1 VFSVKD
7 CVLILN
13 HRPLEKVSATE
24 IKVGKNEHQLFVMD
38 SYDSYAK
45 KMMVENGFLNMLL
58 DFATQHK
65 DNINEETMEL
75 LEPYLAVSDFHPERA
90 KTVSSAA
97 EGLWYE
103 TKRNDTCS
111 PPRATQRKS
120 TAWWIRSGVPARLWL
135 IPFFVPCLSVCHLC
149 LCSPANG

>member
-1 VFSVKD
+1 
-7 CVLILN
+7 
-13 HRPLEKVSATE
+13 
-24 IKVGKNEHQLFVMD
+24 MD

-97 EGLWYE
+97 EGLWY
-103 TKRNDTCS
+103 
-111 PPRATQRKS
+111 ATQRHAHA
-120 TAWWIRSGVPARLWL
+120 TARNATELHGGFAAASLRDCG
-135 IPFFVPCLSVCHLC
+135 
-149 LCSPANG
+149 